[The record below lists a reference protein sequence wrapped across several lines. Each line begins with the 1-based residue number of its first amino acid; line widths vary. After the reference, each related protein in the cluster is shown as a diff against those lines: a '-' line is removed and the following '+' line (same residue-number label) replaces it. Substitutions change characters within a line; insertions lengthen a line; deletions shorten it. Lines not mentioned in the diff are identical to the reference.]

1 MLQRHSLALP
11 PPRQHVDGVAA
22 VNHGVADWHVVAPGE
37 SLRQDVGCH
46 DERTS
51 ALKLVGGIAELA
63 LIVVKCGK
71 GGVFVGINQ
80 IPSFDN
86 FFKVMSNNLVLM
98 QTEALDTGR
107 SIALITG
114 QMNRLATA
122 FSAVAI
128 QDDYL

>member
-1 MLQRHSLALP
+1 M
-11 PPRQHVDGVAA
+11 
-22 VNHGVADWHVVAPGE
+22 
-37 SLRQDVGCH
+37 
-46 DERTS
+46 
-51 ALKLVGGIAELA
+51 
-63 LIVVKCGK
+63 
-71 GGVFVGINQ
+71 GINQ